1 MVTLPLIFFFKI
13 RFQMFMTV
21 SLPRFFLTS
30 QQVLQL
36 IFIFSAIYVCL
47 FYSYTIMDSMRYN
60 LGDLQEDSVK
70 TDTLRSVEL
79 FVRIIRFL
87 NSIFRG
93 LMFSII
99 SMVVIVMFQFL
110 GTTITRVDSQSTNNV
125 ELEKYRNLASL
136 LLEDT
141 SFLQT

>member
-1 MVTLPLIFFFKI
+1 
-13 RFQMFMTV
+13 
-21 SLPRFFLTS
+21 
-30 QQVLQL
+30 
-36 IFIFSAIYVCL
+36 
-47 FYSYTIMDSMRYN
+47 MDSMRYT
-60 LGDLQEDSVK
+60 LGDEQEDSVK

-110 GTTITRVDSQSTNNV
+110 GTTITRADSQSTNNV